1 MTRTACQLFAVVGIL
16 LVLCGCFNIGG
27 GGNNQ
32 NIVVLINNKITT
44 IAPGAPPVVI
54 TVTTNDNKGVNFKI
68 TANGS
73 NCQPDCGTLSAATAG
88 SVVYTPPTSVPSSPN
103 NQPTIKATS
112 KSDSSQSDSDTFT
125 IKSPVVNVGLLNGQ
139 YAFQVAGFD
148 ANGAALGM
156 AGSFTADGAGHITGG
171 EMDVNDDDALGNNAS
186 PLSGTYTLDENLR
199 GVITITNA
207 ISGLAHSPAFSFT
220 VESTG
225 TTGDLISLDL
235 NEFATSG
242 FLQRQQLAAPAIAKA
257 VAGSSGRPRPNGIGG
272 SSGAPAGNFVFRTT
286 WDDPGVDQVGLVGR
300 LTVNPDGTIS
310 NGLVDAADIYNG
322 NDLTNASATGTST
335 APDANGR
342 GTLTL
347 SITGENGPVHFAY
360 YEVSSQKVYLL
371 EIDAGAPGSKSLHTG
386 EARAQGTLPF
396 TNGTVS
402 ATSVFGLI
410 GGNSVSFQSPVPC
423 VAIGQ
428 LVITFPSAVVT
439 SDLNDPG
446 FSNPDKGANVVSDG
460 TVTFELMT
468 GRGTINFP
476 GGFNNGFINSV
487 AFYLE
492 DSGKGVMLDTTPTNG
507 STYGEALTGDF
518 IPQTGTQFANS
529 SLNGNLMAVAKTSA
543 DPALPSVVAGLL
555 AKSSNESIAG
565 LGDLGFSNF
574 TALTNQT
581 VTASYSNINGTT
593 GRGKAVFPA
602 ILFGGLTGNVNASFY
617 LVGTNQLYLTALDD
631 GNTGSVESPLVT
643 FDPMGTLP
651 SPTSR
656 LAASSSASFP
666 RVAGG
671 VTFRARPGRALLT
684 RIRTRA
690 TTGRP

>member
-16 LVLCGCFNIGG
+16 VVLCGCFNIGG
-27 GGNNQ
+27 GNNS

-44 IAPGAPPVVI
+44 IAPGAAPVVI

-68 TANGS
+68 TAGGS
-73 NCQPDCGTLSAATAG
+73 NCQPGCGTLSAATAG
-88 SVVYTPPTSVPSSPN
+88 SVAYTPPATVPSSPD

-112 KSDSSQSDSDTFT
+112 KSDSSQSDSNTFT
-125 IKSPVVNVGLLNGQ
+125 IQSPVVNVGLLSGK
-139 YAFQVAGFD
+139 YAFMVAGFD
-148 ANGAALGM
+148 ANGSALGM

-171 EMDVNDDDALGNNAS
+171 EMDVNDDGALGNNAS
-186 PLSGTYTLDENLR
+186 SLSGTYTLDENLR

-207 ISGLAHSPAFSFT
+207 ISGLAHPPAFSFT

-242 FLQRQQLAAPAIAKA
+242 FLQRQQIVAPAFVKR
-257 VAGSSGRPRPNGIGG
+257 VAGLASGPRPNGIEG

-322 NDLTNASATGTST
+322 NDLTNASATGSST
-335 APDANGR
+335 APDASGR

-347 SITGENGPVHFAY
+347 SITGETGPVHFAY

-371 EIDAGAPGSKSLHTG
+371 EIDAGSPGNVSVYTG

-396 TNGTVS
+396 SNGTVS
-402 ATSVFGLI
+402 GTSVFGLI
-410 GGNSVSFQSPVPC
+410 GGNSVSFQSPVPS

-428 LVITFPSAVVT
+428 LVITFPSAIVT

-446 FSNPDKGANVVSDG
+446 FSNPDEGANVVSDG
-460 TVTFELMT
+460 TVTFDLTT

-487 AFYLE
+487 VFYLE

-518 IPQTGTQFANS
+518 IPQTGGPFGNS
-529 SLNGNLMAVAKTSA
+529 SLNGNLMGVARTAS
-543 DPALPSVVAGLL
+543 DPALPVVVAALV
-555 AKSSNESIAG
+555 AKSSNQSIAG

-581 VTASYSNINGTT
+581 VTASYSNINTTT
-593 GRGKAVFPA
+593 GRGKAIFPA

-617 LVGTNQLYLTALDD
+617 LAGTNQMYLTALDD
-631 GNTGSVESPLVT
+631 GNGGAVESPLVT
-643 FDPMGTLP
+643 FDPVGTLP
-651 SPTSR
+651 TPTLR
-656 LAASSSASFP
+656 LAASGSANFP
-666 RVAGG
+666 RTAGG
-671 VTFRARPGRALLT
+671 VTFRTRPGRAPLT